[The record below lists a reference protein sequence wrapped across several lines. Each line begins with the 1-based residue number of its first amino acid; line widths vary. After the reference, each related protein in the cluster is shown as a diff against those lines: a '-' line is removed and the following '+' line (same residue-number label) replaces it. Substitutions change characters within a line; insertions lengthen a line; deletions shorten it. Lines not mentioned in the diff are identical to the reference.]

1 MSDTGAHQFAPS
13 TVPRPSISSGL
24 GRRASIAASVR
35 SHTSPSTRN
44 LRDNESLIGGN
55 YESEEAE
62 EEEQGLAMFTYNFW
76 APELA
81 QLRKSYLIPVALTT
95 LLMCI
100 AVWLFFS
107 LYWASLYKVNERA
120 PNVDGWIIN
129 RDNNIIGNAIE
140 NALLESTR
148 SGKALT
154 WKVRDPKLNPDV
166 RSIRDAVDPGYKT
179 WVVIEIK
186 EGVSES
192 LKRAQRNA
200 DSSWD
205 PSSVMSMYYSDSRSY
220 QAYPGTIVQPT
231 LKTVNNAALNVSR
244 SIAQELARSDASAL
258 ANALNTAP
266 HTIIGSVSLNPINMR
281 PWNNPVA
288 IAPTFVGM
296 IYLLILA
303 FQVTMASFMSRQG
316 IKTHLKFWSY
326 LCMRFCTPAVAY
338 IFISLMITLLN
349 VAFELPYGA
358 ALPYGGGF
366 MTWWCLSYTGM
377 LVCGLTLESII
388 TVIGPKFIGIFL
400 IFFIISN
407 VSVSNYPPALMNRF
421 FQYGYAM
428 PFYNMRQVFT
438 TILFNTGSH
447 VEILKYFGIL
457 WAWIAL
463 IMLTMPIFIWLDY
476 NRVRKSRL
484 HGDGTA
490 KSH

>member
-1 MSDTGAHQFAPS
+1 M
-13 TVPRPSISSGL
+13 
-24 GRRASIAASVR
+24 
-35 SHTSPSTRN
+35 SPSAGD
-44 LRDNESLIGGN
+44 LRDNETLIGGN
-55 YESEEAE
+55 NDPIEVEENEKGIA
-62 EEEQGLAMFTYNFW
+62 LFAYNFW

-81 QLRKSYLIPVALTT
+81 ELRKSYLIPVVLTT

-100 AVWLFFS
+100 AVWLFFG

-129 RDNNIIGNAIE
+129 RDNNTIGNTVE
-140 NALLESTR
+140 NALLESTK

-154 WKVRDPKLNPDV
+154 WKVRDPKLNPDA
-166 RSIRDAVDPGYKT
+166 RSIRNAVDPGYET
-179 WVVIEIK
+179 WVVVEIS
-186 EGVSES
+186 EGATES
-192 LKRAQRNA
+192 LKRAQRSA
-200 DSSWD
+200 DTSWN

-220 QAYPGTIVQPT
+220 QAYPGSIVIPT
-231 LKTVNNAALNVSR
+231 QKTVNNAAVNVSR
-244 SIAQELARSDASAL
+244 TIAQELARSDASAL
-258 ANALNTAP
+258 ANAIETAP
-266 HTIIGSVSLNPINMR
+266 QTVVGSVSLNPVNMR

-358 ALPYGGGF
+358 AFPYGGGF

-377 LVCGLTLESII
+377 LVCGLTLESVI
-388 TVIGPKFIGIFL
+388 TLIGPKFIGIFL
-400 IFFIISN
+400 ILFIISN

-463 IMLTMPIFIWLDY
+463 IMLTMPIFVWLDY
-476 NRVRKSRL
+476 TRVRKSRL

-490 KSH
+490 MSH